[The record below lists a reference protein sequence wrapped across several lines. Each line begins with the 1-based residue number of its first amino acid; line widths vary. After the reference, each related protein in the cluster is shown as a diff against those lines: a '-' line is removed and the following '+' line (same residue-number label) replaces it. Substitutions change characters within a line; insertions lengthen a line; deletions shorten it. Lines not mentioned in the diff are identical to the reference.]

1 MCYNY
6 RGDGYTDFAAPLFF
20 FFFLHVNMVT
30 HDVVIMLN
38 VAGYKV
44 DEGIF
49 KEFNMHIGL
58 NILFFFTLHFFK
70 MTFKV

>member
-6 RGDGYTDFAAPLFF
+6 RGDGYTDFAARLF
-20 FFFLHVNMVT
+20 FFFLHVNMVM

-38 VAGYKV
+38 GAGYKV

-49 KEFNMHIGL
+49 KEFNIC
-58 NILFFFTLHFFK
+58 IS
-70 MTFKV
+70 V

>member
-6 RGDGYTDFAAPLFF
+6 RGDGYTDFAARLFF
-20 FFFLHVNMVT
+20 FFFLHVNMVM

-38 VAGYKV
+38 GAGYKV

-49 KEFNMHIGL
+49 KEFNIC
-58 NILFFFTLHFFK
+58 IS
-70 MTFKV
+70 V